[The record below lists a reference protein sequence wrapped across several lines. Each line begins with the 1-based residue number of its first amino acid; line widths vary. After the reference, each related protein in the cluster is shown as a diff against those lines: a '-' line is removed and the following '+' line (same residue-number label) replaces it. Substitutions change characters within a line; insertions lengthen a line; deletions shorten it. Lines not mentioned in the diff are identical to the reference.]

1 MKTLSFSI
9 AVLLCFSSAVFAEL
23 SVSDLEK
30 IRQIVNEA
38 EVRTEKRINEVQAQ
52 LEKRISE
59 VEVQLEKRIEEQGK
73 RFSAEIQAQ
82 GKRLDFHGTL
92 LITLIGAIIAFVG
105 VPLAFITYLFNKH
118 SVREDEIKALR
129 EKIEALEKK
138 HILRA

>member
-1 MKTLSFSI
+1 MKTLFFSI

-30 IRQIVNEA
+30 IRQIVNES
-38 EVRTEKRINEVQAQ
+38 EVRTEKRISEVQAQ
-52 LEKRISE
+52 LEN
-59 VEVQLEKRIEEQGK
+59 RIEEQGK